1 MVDLLLA
8 LIQDPYSLNI
18 QSEGTIEA
26 PAGYHDGF
34 TGEALTIEQVADRAQ
49 ESRFVLIGEHHD
61 SLEAHKM
68 QAEVIATL
76 AERGVTVVVGM
87 EMFSRDFQTRLMEL
101 PAGVLPDEEFIE
113 RSGWAEAWGMD
124 FSLYKP
130 IFDVVQEHDMPIA
143 ALNIPRTWVRTISR
157 EGSDKLS
164 PRQRL
169 WVPHNEITHA
179 GHRELFE
186 SLMGGHPVTGTSG
199 EQILAAQVAWDVGM
213 AKSAV
218 DFMRD
223 FDDDAVMVIIA
234 GNGHVMYDVGINL
247 RLRELGE
254 DSLLTISYLP
264 VSAPQR
270 ISAGVGDV
278 VFRPDTTEN

>member
-1 MVDLLLA
+1 MVEILLA
-8 LIQDPYSLNI
+8 LLQNPYSLTI
-18 QSEGTIEA
+18 QSEQTIEA

-34 TGEALTIEQVADRAQ
+34 SGEMLTIDQVADRAQ

-61 SLEAHKM
+61 SLAAHKM
-68 QAEVIATL
+68 QAEVIAAL

-87 EMFSRDFQTRLMEL
+87 EMFSRDFQTKLMEL

-113 RSGWAEAWGMD
+113 RSGWADAWGMA
-124 FSLYKP
+124 FELYKP
-130 IFDVVQEHDMPIA
+130 IFDVAQQYDMPIA

-157 EGSDKLS
+157 EGPDKLS

-169 WVPHNEITHA
+169 WVPHNDTSHE
-179 GHRELFE
+179 GHRTLFE

-199 EQILAAQVAWDVGM
+199 EQMLAAQVAWDVGM

-254 DSLLTISYLP
+254 ESMLTISYLP
-264 VSAPQR
+264 VNAPQR
-270 ISAGVGDV
+270 VSAGIGDV
-278 VFRPDTTEN
+278 VFRPEPTEN